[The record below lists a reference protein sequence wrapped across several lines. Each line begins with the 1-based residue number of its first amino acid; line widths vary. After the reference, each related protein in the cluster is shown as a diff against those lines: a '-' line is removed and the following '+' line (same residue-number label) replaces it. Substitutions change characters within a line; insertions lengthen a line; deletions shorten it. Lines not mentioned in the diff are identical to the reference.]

1 MCKANPNKHCTSNN
15 RADIEIL
22 QIAWPAFKEKKTR
35 QLTQNEYRG
44 KKIDPFTNS
53 SLLKSC

>member
-35 QLTQNEYRG
+35 QLTQNEYRV

-53 SLLKSC
+53 SL